1 MYLPSSYFNLM
12 SILPGLILIEPRVFT
27 DERGYFFES
36 WSKAKYDE
44 LIGPVDFIQ
53 DNESQSVRGT
63 LRGLHYQRE
72 PYAQSKL
79 VRVIE
84 GSVFDVAVDI
94 RPGSATFGQWY
105 GAELSAENKRQLF
118 IPKGFAHGFL
128 VLSDTAIFSYKVD
141 APWNKDSEAAI
152 RWDDPSI
159 GIDWPMK
166 DAELI
171 LSEKDRNAGRL
182 AR

>member
-1 MYLPSSYFNLM
+1 ML
-12 SILPGLILIEPRVFT
+12 LPGLILIEPRVFT

-36 WSKAKYDE
+36 WSQAKADE
-44 LIGPVDFIQ
+44 LIGRVDFIQ
-53 DNESQSVRGT
+53 DNESKSVKGT

-72 PYAQSKL
+72 PFAQAKL

-94 RPGSATFGQWY
+94 RPGSATYGQWY
-105 GAELSAENKRQLF
+105 GAELTGENKCQLY

-141 APWNKDSEAAI
+141 APWNRESEGAI

-159 GIDWPMK
+159 GIEWPMRNE
-166 DAELI
+166 ELI
-171 LSEKDRNAGRL
+171 LSEKDWNAERL
-182 AR
+182 TPDA

>member
-1 MYLPSSYFNLM
+1 MTL
-12 SILPGLILIEPRVFT
+12 IPGLILIEPRVFT

-36 WSKAKYDE
+36 WSKATYDE
-44 LIGPVDFIQ
+44 RLGSVDFIQ
-53 DNESQSVRGT
+53 DNESKSVKGT

-72 PYAQSKL
+72 PFAQAKL

-94 RPGSATFGQWY
+94 RPGSDTY
-105 GAELSAENKRQLF
+105 GKWTGFELSGDNKRQLY

-141 APWNKDSEAAI
+141 APWNKESEAAI
-152 RWDDPSI
+152 RWNDPNV
-159 GIDWPMK
+159 GIDWPMSEG
-166 DAELI
+166 ELI
-171 LSEKDRNAGRL
+171 LSEKDRNADYL
-182 AR
+182 

>member
-1 MYLPSSYFNLM
+1 M
-12 SILPGLILIEPRVFT
+12 SLLPGLILIEPRVFT

-36 WSKAKYDE
+36 WSKSKFDE
-44 LIGPVDFIQ
+44 LLGPVDFIQ
-53 DNESQSVRGT
+53 DNESKSVKGT

-72 PYAQSKL
+72 PFAQAKL
-79 VRVIE
+79 VRVIQ

-94 RPGSATFGQWY
+94 RPGSATY
-105 GAELSAENKRQLF
+105 GKWAGLELSGENKRQLY

-152 RWDDPSI
+152 RWDDPTI
-159 GIDWPMK
+159 GIEWPM
-166 DAELI
+166 DVGEMI
-171 LSEKDRNAGRL
+171 LSDKDRVAPFISPT
-182 AR
+182 

>member
-1 MYLPSSYFNLM
+1 M
-12 SILPGLILIEPRVFT
+12 IPGLVLIEPRVFT

-36 WSKAKYDE
+36 WSQAKYDD
-44 LIGPVDFIQ
+44 LIGRVEFIQ
-53 DNESQSVRGT
+53 DNESKSVKGT

-72 PYAQSKL
+72 PFAQAKL

-84 GSVFDVAVDI
+84 GRVFDVAVDI
-94 RPGSATFGQWY
+94 RPGSATYGQWY
-105 GAELSAENKRQLF
+105 GVELSAENKLQLF

-141 APWNKDSEAAI
+141 APWNRESEAAI

-159 GIDWPMK
+159 GIDWPMRGE
-166 DAELI
+166 ELI
-171 LSEKDRNAGRL
+171 LSEKDRNAATL
-182 AR
+182 

>member
-1 MYLPSSYFNLM
+1 ML
-12 SILPGLILIEPRVFT
+12 LPGLVLIEPRVFT

-36 WSKAKYDE
+36 WSQAKYDD
-44 LIGPVDFIQ
+44 LIGRVGFIQ
-53 DNESQSVRGT
+53 DNESKSVKGT

-72 PYAQSKL
+72 PFAQSKL

-84 GSVFDVAVDI
+84 GRVFDVAVDI

-105 GAELSAENKRQLF
+105 GVELSAENKLQLY

-141 APWNKDSEAAI
+141 APWNRESEGAI

-159 GIDWPMK
+159 GIEWPMRS
-166 DAELI
+166 EQLI
-171 LSEKDRNAGRL
+171 LSEKDRNAERL
-182 AR
+182 TPDAKR

>member
-1 MYLPSSYFNLM
+1 M
-12 SILPGLILIEPRVFT
+12 SLIPGLILIEPRVFT

-36 WSKAKYDE
+36 WSKAKFDD
-44 LIGPVDFIQ
+44 LIGAVDFIQ
-53 DNESQSVRGT
+53 DNESKSVKGT

-72 PYAQSKL
+72 PFAQAKL
-79 VRVIE
+79 VRVIQ

-94 RPGSATFGQWY
+94 RPGSATY
-105 GAELSAENKRQLF
+105 GKWAGLELSGENKRQLY

-152 RWDDPSI
+152 RWDDPTI
-159 GIDWPMK
+159 GIEWPM
-166 DAELI
+166 DVNELI
-171 LSEKDRNAGRL
+171 LSEKDRVAPFISPT
-182 AR
+182 

>member
-1 MYLPSSYFNLM
+1 ML
-12 SILPGLILIEPRVFT
+12 LPGLILIEPRVFT

-36 WSKAKYDE
+36 WSKAKADS

-53 DNESQSVRGT
+53 DNESKSVKGT

-72 PYAQSKL
+72 PFAQAKL

-94 RPGSATFGQWY
+94 RPGSATYGQWY
-105 GAELSAENKRQLF
+105 GVELSGENKRQLF

-141 APWNKDSEAAI
+141 APWNRDSEAAI

-159 GIDWPMK
+159 GIEWPM
-166 DAELI
+166 AESELI
-171 LSEKDRNAGRL
+171 LSEKDRNAGMLDGR
-182 AR
+182 R

>member
-1 MYLPSSYFNLM
+1 M
-12 SILPGLILIEPRVFT
+12 IPGLVLIEPRVFT

-36 WSKAKYDE
+36 WIQAKYDD
-44 LIGPVDFIQ
+44 LIGRVEFIQ
-53 DNESQSVRGT
+53 DNESKSVKGT

-72 PYAQSKL
+72 PFAQAKL

-84 GSVFDVAVDI
+84 GRVFDVAVDI
-94 RPGSATFGQWY
+94 RPGSATYGQWY
-105 GAELSAENKRQLF
+105 GVELSAENKLQLF

-141 APWNKDSEAAI
+141 APWNRESEAAI

-159 GIDWPMK
+159 GIDWPMRGE
-166 DAELI
+166 ELI
-171 LSEKDRNAGRL
+171 LSEKDRNAATL
-182 AR
+182 

>member
-1 MYLPSSYFNLM
+1 ML
-12 SILPGLILIEPRVFT
+12 LPGLILIEPRVFT

-44 LIGPVDFIQ
+44 LLGSVDFIQ
-53 DNESQSVRGT
+53 DNESKSVKGT

-72 PYAQSKL
+72 PFAQAKL

-84 GSVFDVAVDI
+84 GRVYDVAVDI
-94 RPGSATFGQWY
+94 RPGSDTYGKWY
-105 GAELSAENKRQLF
+105 GVELSGENKLQF
-118 IPKGFAHGFL
+118 YIPKGFAHGFL

-152 RWDDPSI
+152 RWDDPTI
-159 GIDWPMK
+159 GIEWPM
-166 DAELI
+166 DVGEMI
-171 LSEKDRNAGRL
+171 LSEKDLNAGRL
-182 AR
+182 TVDG